1 MTAAG
6 PAPAQGHKFDSWLRA
21 NQRWLFYLGLAY
33 FLVSCG
39 LAIHRGWNYDRLGSQ
54 TCDFIAPYS
63 GARCFLHGCN
73 PYDSADLQREYV
85 AAHGNLAALDFR
97 HDWRTLIPV
106 YPPTTFLL
114 LTPLTLVDY
123 PHAQVLW
130 FYSSSILYCLALGLL
145 VQFVPRP
152 WAVVYF
158 LLAATTLNNANT
170 DFLLGPGNPSAPA
183 IALAALAVWAFYR
196 LRARWPGVVLLAL
209 ALAMK
214 PHMAVGVFLFL
225 LIRRGLRKPALIAGI
240 LALAMLAGGA
250 AWLQHTTGNAWR
262 QKFSA
267 TVLNGIR
274 PGGINDP
281 GPGNNSAQHILNV
294 QALISL
300 FAAAPSRYNLVAFGL
315 TGLGGVLWLAGFARR
330 GEKVD
335 PLLAM
340 AGLLCL
346 SLLPLYHR
354 DYDSRLL
361 ILTLPPMVLLLRD
374 RAGWAIAL
382 LAASTPLLFS
392 QTTMHVEHYL
402 NVHNITSLSP
412 LRTALLLREGPIALL
427 ALSFLWPLAL
437 FFARDTSSQTP
448 AR

>member
-1 MTAAG
+1 VIAAE
-6 PAPAQGHKFDSWLRA
+6 PASAPGNKLDSWLRA
-21 NQRWLFYLGLAY
+21 NQRWLFYLGLAF
-33 FLVSCG
+33 FLVSCF
-39 LAIHRGWNYDRLGSQ
+39 LAIQRGWNYDRLGSQ

-85 AAHGNLAALDFR
+85 AAHGNLAALDPR
-97 HDWRTLIPV
+97 HDWHVLIPV

-130 FYSSSILYCLALGLL
+130 FYSSSVLYCLALGLL
-145 VQFVPRP
+145 VAFVPRH
-152 WAVVYF
+152 WAAIYF

-183 IALAALAVWAFYR
+183 IALVALAVWAFYQ
-196 LRARWPGVVLLAL
+196 LPTRWPGVVLLAL

-214 PHMAVGVFLFL
+214 PHMAIAVFFFL
-225 LIRRGLRKPALIAGI
+225 LLRRGLRKPALLAGVI
-240 LALAMLAGGA
+240 ALAMLAGS
-250 AWLQHTTGNAWR
+250 AWRLHSTTGNAWR
-262 QKFSA
+262 QKFSDA
-267 TVLNGIR
+267 VISGIR
-274 PGGINDP
+274 PGGTNSP
-281 GPGNNSAQHILNV
+281 GPENVSAPHILNV
-294 QALISL
+294 QALISVFVPETRRFNL
-300 FAAAPSRYNLVAFGL
+300 ISFAL
-315 TGLGGVLWLAGFARR
+315 TGMGGVLWLAAFARR
-330 GEKVD
+330 GQQAD
-335 PLLAM
+335 PLLAT

-361 ILTLPPMVLLLRD
+361 ILTLPPLVLLLRE
-374 RAGWAIAL
+374 RTGWGIAL

-392 QTTMHVEHYL
+392 QTTMHAEHYL
-402 NVHNITSLSP
+402 NVRNITSLSP
-412 LRTALLLREGPIALL
+412 LRTALFLREGPLALL

-437 FFARDTSSQTP
+437 WFARDASQQKS
-448 AR
+448 A